1 MIGKIRAWL
10 NVHPMVKGALV
21 VAEGAFVGTM
31 VHAVQSGGVSFT
43 RQNLTNLSIA
53 LLGAM
58 YLAVKN
64 YLTTQAKAL
73 PPA

>member
-1 MIGKIRAWL
+1 MIAKIRAWL
-10 NVHPMVKGALV
+10 NVRPMVKGALV

-31 VHAVQSGGVSFT
+31 VHTIQSGG
-43 RQNLTNLSIA
+43 LTFNKQDLSNLSVA